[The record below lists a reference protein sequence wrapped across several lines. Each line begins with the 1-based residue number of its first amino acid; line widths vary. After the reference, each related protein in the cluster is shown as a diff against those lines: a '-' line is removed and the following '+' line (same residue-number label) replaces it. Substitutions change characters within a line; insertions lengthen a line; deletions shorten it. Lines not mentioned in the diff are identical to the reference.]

1 MIKLHKVVMG
11 LTFFVICFTQMGVVI
26 VGSQAISLLSFLLS
40 RLKLEGRKPPEETD
54 PIVLLFL
61 NILKWDQRNKAALVN
76 PATCK
81 NTKEI

>member
-1 MIKLHKVVMG
+1 MG

-61 NILKWDQRNKAALVN
+61 NILK
-76 PATCK
+76 
-81 NTKEI
+81 